1 MDNKPLETDDQEES
15 KDEGIE
21 NLFEDSESQPDTETP
36 QEPGAE
42 DVGGKS
48 AFTLKLEEI
57 SGRTFKDDADA
68 EKHYKNLSSFVGKKE
83 VKEAPKP
90 AKADLEQLMT
100 KVSGLEQAVTERD
113 FVYEKPEA
121 KEHLDL
127 VRSVAKADGLSLP
140 DAWEKVKEY
149 VGAVEA
155 SKKEKTVV
163 ESKNRLSAPERK
175 EVQGLVDKARTVGLN
190 ENEKIELVKKMGA
203 I

>member
-1 MDNKPLETDDQEES
+1 MDNKPLETDDPEES
-15 KDEGIE
+15 QED
-21 NLFEDSESQPDTETP
+21 LFEEPSEETP

-42 DVGGKS
+42 DVGDKTD
-48 AFTLKLEEI
+48 FTLKLEEL

-83 VKEAPKP
+83 AKPAP
-90 AKADLEQLMT
+90 AKADLTELMQ
-100 KVSGLEQAVTERD
+100 KVSGLEQTVTERD

-121 KEHLDL
+121 KDHLDL
-127 VRSVAKADGLSLP
+127 VRSVAKADGITLQA
-140 DAWEKVKEY
+140 AWDKTKEY

-163 ESKNRLSAPERK
+163 ESKNRLTAPQQK
-175 EVQGLVDKARTVGLN
+175 EVASLVEKSRTVGLN
-190 ENEKIELVKKMGA
+190 ENEQIELVKKMGA

>member
-1 MDNKPLETDDQEES
+1 MDNKPLETDDPEEA
-15 KDEGIE
+15 IE
-21 NLFEDSESQPDTETP
+21 DLFETPEATP

-42 DVGGKS
+42 DVGDKTD
-48 AFTLKLEEI
+48 FTLKLEEL

-83 VKEAPKP
+83 TKAPTP
-90 AKADLEQLMT
+90 AKAELSELME
-100 KVSGLEQAVTERD
+100 KVSGLEQTVTERD

-121 KEHLDL
+121 KDHLDL
-127 VRSVAKADGLSLP
+127 VRSVAKADGVSLAE
-140 DAWEKVKEY
+140 AWEKTKDY

-163 ESKNRLSAPERK
+163 ESKNRLTAPQQK
-175 EVQGLVDKARTVGLN
+175 EVASLVEKSRTVGLN
-190 ENEKIELVKKMGA
+190 ENEQIELVKKMGA

>member
-1 MDNKPLETDDQEES
+1 MDNKPLETDDPEES
-15 KDEGIE
+15 TED
-21 NLFEDSESQPDTETP
+21 LFEEPSEETP

-48 AFTLKLEEI
+48 DFTLKLEEI

-83 VKEAPKP
+83 AKAPNP
-90 AKADLEQLMT
+90 AKPELEELMT

-121 KEHLDL
+121 KDHLDL
-127 VRSVAKADGLSLP
+127 VRSVAKADGLSFP

-163 ESKNRLSAPERK
+163 DSKNRPNVPQTK
-175 EVQGLVDKARTVGLN
+175 EFQSLAAKARTEGLN
-190 ENEKIELVKKMGA
+190 EREQGELLKASGIIDAMK
-203 I
+203 